1 MGYFLMKETKERKLM
16 KWFKKTTILSIF
28 ILVFLNIDFII
39 FIAHRIIEVLGNPKL
54 FNNDLSDIIR
64 NFYNFTQL
72 SAIRILIFSLVILV
86 LLYITIKFK
95 DHRRN
100 LDFGN
105 NIFEKSL
112 YDYLEKE
119 EQKKGYLITGEWG
132 SGKTYIL
139 NAFINEFYKYSS
151 RPIYNISCYG
161 LNNRELVIKEI
172 NNQLEINDE
181 SLLSWLKYIPLIG
194 DPLYSFLKDSSTLPN
209 IKKNSIFIFDDFER
223 ITPMRSI
230 SEFNLKT
237 HQYSRPRS
245 FESRT
250 RFLAG
255 GTQTFQE
262 FEDINNEF
270 KKIADNINFNS
281 KMDNQILKQ
290 KYLSQY
296 NAITGL
302 INELIEYYGFK
313 VIIICN
319 TDILGSNYMDEIFR
333 GKLDC
338 ITYSQSPDLNT
349 IENMF
354 TQAVKNQIFNNKK
367 TEEIV
372 KNNIHYIY
380 EDFFEVWKK
389 SNHNNLRL
397 VNSLINSYLSTLNKL
412 FSDKQPTEP
421 FLYSLFYSMFI
432 VILLRDNKN
441 LEVLSNF
448 LTGGNLGFYLNLYE
462 PDSFINILRYSK
474 HYENLQWTGISISGA
489 QILNMA
495 YPKNISDLM
504 TKYNFYPYTQLEKQ
518 LNNLQNKE
526 SKNFKFDSYDLINDN
541 NLLEVHYSYLIKLR
555 NLSSTENKKMN
566 TLLSTINDAFL
577 ESFSNKINNLPVRKS
592 SMTDNI
598 INILTSIYNILNST
612 NSYNYNNLNEL
623 FEVIYTITEIEKLES
638 TVEDNYNVINAY
650 NNYVFNI
657 KQQIDSQL

>member
-1 MGYFLMKETKERKLM
+1 
-16 KWFKKTTILSIF
+16 
-28 ILVFLNIDFII
+28 
-39 FIAHRIIEVLGNPKL
+39 
-54 FNNDLSDIIR
+54 
-64 NFYNFTQL
+64 
-72 SAIRILIFSLVILV
+72 
-86 LLYITIKFK
+86 
-95 DHRRN
+95 
-100 LDFGN
+100 
-105 NIFEKSL
+105 
-112 YDYLEKE
+112 
-119 EQKKGYLITGEWG
+119 
-132 SGKTYIL
+132 
-139 NAFINEFYKYSS
+139 
-151 RPIYNISCYG
+151 
-161 LNNRELVIKEI
+161 
-172 NNQLEINDE
+172 
-181 SLLSWLKYIPLIG
+181 
-194 DPLYSFLKDSSTLPN
+194 
-209 IKKNSIFIFDDFER
+209 
-223 ITPMRSI
+223 
-230 SEFNLKT
+230 
-237 HQYSRPRS
+237 
-245 FESRT
+245 
-250 RFLAG
+250 
-255 GTQTFQE
+255 
-262 FEDINNEF
+262 
-270 KKIADNINFNS
+270 
-281 KMDNQILKQ
+281 
-290 KYLSQY
+290 
-296 NAITGL
+296 
-302 INELIEYYGFK
+302 
-313 VIIICN
+313 
-319 TDILGSNYMDEIFR
+319 MDEIFR